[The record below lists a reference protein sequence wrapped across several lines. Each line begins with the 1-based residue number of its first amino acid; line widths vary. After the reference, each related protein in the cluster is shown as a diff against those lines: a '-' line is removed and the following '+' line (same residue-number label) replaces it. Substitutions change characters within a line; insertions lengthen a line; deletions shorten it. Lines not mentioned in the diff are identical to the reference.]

1 MDDASM
7 DSDEASMVSD
17 DVVDE
22 LEVPVTQ
29 NLAKRKRTFSQAQRA
44 CLNAFF
50 TNGMTGCSKQ
60 HAALINQ
67 ASRDAELTIKQV
79 KVKCS

>member
-1 MDDASM
+1 M

-29 NLAKRKRTFSQAQRA
+29 NLAKRKRTFSQAQSLLE
-44 CLNAFF
+44 CLFH
-50 TNGMTGCSKQ
+50 KWHDWQ